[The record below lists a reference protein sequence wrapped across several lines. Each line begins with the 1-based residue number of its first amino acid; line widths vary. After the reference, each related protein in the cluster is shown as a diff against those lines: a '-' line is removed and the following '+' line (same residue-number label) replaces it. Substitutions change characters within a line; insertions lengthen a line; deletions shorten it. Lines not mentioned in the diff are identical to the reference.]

1 MQEGLNASVS
11 IVATK
16 YIKKRYGP
24 NIRLIPDLTLSS
36 ISTSVRVIS
45 LVHYVLYVADVLYI
59 AQAYGW
65 TSFVI
70 TIWIHI
76 TVNPH
81 VLHSLTLTK
90 YQ

>member
-1 MQEGLNASVS
+1 MQESLNASS
-11 IVATK
+11 PIIKAK
-16 YIKKRYGP
+16 YARKRYGP
-24 NIRLIPDLTLSS
+24 NIRPIPDLTFSS
-36 ISTSVRVIS
+36 TVTSVRVIS
-45 LVHYVLYVADVLYI
+45 LVHYVLDVADVLYI

-81 VLHSLTLTK
+81 VLFPLTLTK